1 MKRKFSEDL
10 GLEKEVVDKI
20 MAENSSDI
28 EAAEAESKTKLE
40 TLETEN
46 TQLKFQAPSLRNERP
61 GAYHISWPFG

>member
-1 MKRKFSEDL
+1 MKRKFLEDL

-20 MAENSSDI
+20 MAKNGSDI
-28 EAAEAESKTKLE
+28 EAAKAESKTKLE

-46 TQLKFQAPSLRNERP
+46 TQLKSQASSLRNERP